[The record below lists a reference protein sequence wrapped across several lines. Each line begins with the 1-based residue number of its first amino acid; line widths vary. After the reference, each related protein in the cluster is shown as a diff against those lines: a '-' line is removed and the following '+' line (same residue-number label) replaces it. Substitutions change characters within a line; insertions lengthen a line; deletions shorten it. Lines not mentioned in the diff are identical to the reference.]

1 MSKGTKSKKDE
12 EMAAMLKKSTYH
24 NGKAVAA
31 RKAARHKEFMRKL
44 QGK

>member
-1 MSKGTKSKKDE
+1 MGKAEQKAKDAA
-12 EMAAMLKKSTYH
+12 MAAQLKNSPIH